1 MISSIG
7 TNNIELLLESYRTLE
22 ERPIKRLEQ
31 QRDSI
36 DKRVSLFS
44 TLKSKLRKLESLAK
58 ELSYTDSTS
67 IFASKKATVSDTS
80 YLSVTTDS
88 TAVTTTHTISIS
100 QLAKADQIVSNQYTL
115 SDTSIYTSLGAGTQ
129 TFQVTVNGQ
138 SYQIS
143 IEIQD
148 NDDNEAIL
156 NKIVTAVNNTDDIA
170 ISASVI
176 KDTETTGRLVFIS
189 SETGS
194 TYKMSLSD
202 VTGSLLST
210 IGMDDSTEMNG
221 TSGGYVYTSSELDSI
236 ITVDGITITR
246 SSNIIEDAIEGVT
259 LTLKKTHQ
267 SGEVPVTLNITN
279 NVENIKSKI
288 QEFIDAYND
297 VISFINTNTKVD
309 STTYKR
315 SALSGDF
322 AITNLKLQLR
332 NLISEPVTGLTS
344 GDPNILATIGITTDR
359 EGKLSISDSDT
370 LEDYLESNLDKVAAL
385 FNSTDGISSRLVSFL
400 DDYTDG
406 EGIIEKR
413 KDVLQSQI
421 QFINNRIS
429 SLEKTVDRKIEY
441 YRQQFSRLQA
451 AYASLSAQFGYMG
464 NIIQSGFI
472 Q

>member
-1 MISSIG
+1 M
-7 TNNIELLLESYRTLE
+7 
-22 ERPIKRLEQ
+22 
-31 QRDSI
+31 
-36 DKRVSLFS
+36 
-44 TLKSKLRKLESLAK
+44 
-58 ELSYTDSTS
+58 
-67 IFASKKATVSDTS
+67 
-80 YLSVTTDS
+80 
-88 TAVTTTHTISIS
+88 
-100 QLAKADQIVSNQYTL
+100 
-115 SDTSIYTSLGAGTQ
+115 
-129 TFQVTVNGQ
+129 
-138 SYQIS
+138 
-143 IEIQD
+143 D
-148 NDDNEAIL
+148 NL
-156 NKIVTAVNNTDDIA
+156 TRF
-170 ISASVI
+170 I